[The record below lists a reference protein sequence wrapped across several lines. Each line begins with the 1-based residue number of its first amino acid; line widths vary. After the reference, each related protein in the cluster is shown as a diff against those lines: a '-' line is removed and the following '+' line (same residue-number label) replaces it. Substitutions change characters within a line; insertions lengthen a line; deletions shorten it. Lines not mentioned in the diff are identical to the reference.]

1 MTNSISRRTILR
13 TGAGVALASALPL
26 RGFAQEPAKPAEPE
40 KKKGFVCTVCGYV
53 HDSDTLPADFICPIC
68 HNPAEFFKPI
78 E

>member
-1 MTNSISRRTILR
+1 MFVPLN
-13 TGAGVALASALPL
+13 ASPEEKKP
-26 RGFAQEPAKPAEPE
+26 EPAKPAEPEKSAEPEKPAEPE

-53 HDSDTLPADFICPIC
+53 HDSDTLPDDFICPIC